1 MLNKFIDN
9 LEIGIDEAGR
19 GSLIGRVYAAA
30 VIWNIDFDNKNIID
44 SKKLTSK
51 KRLEQDI
58 WIKNNVHAWGI
69 GWAENDE
76 IDKLNILKATEI
88 AMERAINNLKIQ
100 FNLNEHINIL
110 IIDGLGW
117 NNKFSNYNT
126 YSVIKGD
133 NKLYSIAAASI
144 LAKVAH
150 DNYIIDLCIENNDLN
165 DKYNLL
171 KNMGYGT
178 KKHINGIIN
187 YGVTK
192 YHRISFKPCST
203 IIQNLI

>member
-1 MLNKFIDN
+1 MLNKYIDN

-30 VIWNIDFDNKNIID
+30 VIWNIDIDNKNIID
-44 SKKLTSK
+44 SKKLTAK
-51 KRLEQDI
+51 KRSEQDI

-69 GWAENDE
+69 GWAENNE
-76 IDKLNILKATEI
+76 IDNLNILKATEI

-100 FNLNEHINIL
+100 FHLNENTNIL

-126 YSVIKGD
+126 YSLIKGD

-150 DNYIIDLCIENNDLN
+150 DNYIIDLCIENTDFNE
-165 DKYNLL
+165 KYNLL

-203 IIQNLI
+203 IT